1 MQWYQMFEYAIGHW
15 LQKATEHMM
24 GCVLCRSVHRHGRV
38 HLLKWSTLKYCH
50 TLEIVFVHYI

>member
-24 GCVLCRSVHRHGRV
+24 GCVLCRYTLTVKEISYIERVTGR
-38 HLLKWSTLKYCH
+38 LLTSYLRQ
-50 TLEIVFVHYI
+50 